1 MTIRF
6 NQLVKMIDKKENT
19 EEKIIN
25 AARTVFV
32 KKGMDGARMQEI
44 ADEAGIN
51 KALLHYYFRSKEK
64 LFDAIFGQ
72 IIKMAFPKITSIVS
86 SDVHF
91 LTKLDQF
98 LDTYLDVLLKHP
110 YLPGF
115 VLKEVNRDPSLFI
128 KLIIKH
134 GFSPKP
140 VFGAI
145 EVAIK
150 RGEIIAINP
159 MHLIANVIGMC
170 VFPFAARPII
180 ELAAF
185 DNDKNAADKFFKER
199 KAVIKE
205 FVIRSLEVKS
215 QCYMP

>member
-1 MTIRF
+1 
-6 NQLVKMIDKKENT
+6 MIDKKENT
-19 EEKIIN
+19 EEKIID
-25 AARTVFV
+25 AARSVFM

-72 IIKMAFPKITSIVS
+72 IIKIAFPKITGIIS
-86 SDVHF
+86 SDADF
-91 LTKLDQF
+91 MTKLDQF
-98 LDTYLDVLLKHP
+98 LDAYLDILLKHP
-110 YLPGF
+110 YFPGF
-115 VLKEVNRDPSLFI
+115 VLKEVNRDSSLFI
-128 KLIIKH
+128 KLMTKH
-134 GFSPKP
+134 GFSPLP
-140 VFGAI
+140 VYDVINKAV
-145 EVAIK
+145 EK
-150 RGEIIAINP
+150 GEIIPIEP

-180 ELAAF
+180 EFAAF
-185 DNDKNAADKFFKER
+185 DEDKNATDKFFKER

-215 QCYMP
+215 